1 MKLLEEHVS
10 SCTHNEFVN
19 KRQNYQEHVSH
30 EANSVPIIEGRQHLP
45 NSTNIQYQISSLKN
59 NYISKTKI
67 LWNLPIHF
75 DLINI

>member
-10 SCTHNEFVN
+10 SCTRNEFVS

-30 EANSVPIIEGRQHLP
+30 EANSVPIIERRQHLP

-59 NYISKTKI
+59 NYITKTNI